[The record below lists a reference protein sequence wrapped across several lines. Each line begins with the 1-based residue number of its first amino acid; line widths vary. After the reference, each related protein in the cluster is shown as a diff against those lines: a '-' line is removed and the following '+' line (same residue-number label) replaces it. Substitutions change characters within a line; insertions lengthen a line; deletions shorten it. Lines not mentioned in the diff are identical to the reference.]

1 MLGTLV
7 NVVAI
12 IIGSIV
18 GLVVHSKINEK
29 YKKIIF
35 QAIGLFTLFL
45 GVEMALKSNNYL
57 IMILSLVIGSII
69 GKFFDLKEII
79 NKIGDKLKKKLKS
92 KNSKFS
98 EGLVTS
104 FLMFCM
110 GSMTI
115 LGAFD
120 EGLNGNS
127 NLLFTKSVLDAVS
140 SIILA
145 ASLVVGVLFSVIP
158 LFLYQ
163 GGLTLFAVSLQN
175 YLSEPIILQM
185 TSVGGILLIGLGIS
199 ILDIKKI
206 RVLNRTP
213 SLVVA
218 LIIAYFF
225 V

>member
-1 MLGTLV
+1 MLGT
-7 NVVAI
+7 
-12 IIGSIV
+12 
-18 GLVVHSKINEK
+18 
-29 YKKIIF
+29 
-35 QAIGLFTLFL
+35 FL